1 MKILIMLALI
11 SISTAN
17 EKMRAGAFK
26 KMCYDN
32 SKQEYC
38 IEVIELAKIML
49 MKKEPG
55 KFCPSWKEKSPI
67 WLSFVR
73 TYTLSQHKLMVGE
86 VVENILNRRHLCPVD
101 II

>member
-1 MKILIMLALI
+1 MRILIVLALI
-11 SISTAN
+11 SIGTAN

-26 KMCYDN
+26 KMCHDN

-38 IEVIELAKIML
+38 VESIELIKLMI

-55 KFCPSWKEKSPI
+55 KFCPTWEENSPI

-73 TYTLSQHKLMVGE
+73 TYTLHDHKLMVGE
-86 VVENILNRRHLCPVD
+86 VVEKILNRRHLCPVNM
-101 II
+101 I